1 MPTKTPSRNNA
12 SNRTVRFSGSRN
24 ASELNTSSDIA
35 LVGPLTRCDDEP
47 KTEATKVTT
56 IAEYTPNFGST
67 PATNA

>member
-1 MPTKTPSRNNA
+1 M
-12 SNRTVRFSGSRN
+12 
-24 ASELNTSSDIA
+24 A

-67 PATNA
+67 PATSA